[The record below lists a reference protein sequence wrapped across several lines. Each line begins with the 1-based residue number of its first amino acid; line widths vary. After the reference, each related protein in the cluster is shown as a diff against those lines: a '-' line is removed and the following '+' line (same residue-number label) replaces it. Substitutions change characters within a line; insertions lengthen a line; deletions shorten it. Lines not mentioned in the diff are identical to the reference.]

1 LQAGP
6 CQTGSRLVNFPFTLE
21 ARVLIFWHQR
31 LVVLSVPKTGTTAL
45 EEALAPAAHVGV
57 MRPPELKHTPAY
69 RFERFIR
76 PWLTNSA
83 GGARFE
89 AVAVMREPI
98 DWLGSWYRFR
108 LRADLDGTPRSARG
122 LSFADFARAYMANPR
137 PELAEVGQQSKFLS
151 GIEGRALGVDRLFRY
166 EAMEGFVA
174 WLEGRLDRRIALGRT
189 NPSPPA
195 DTSLPEGLRT
205 ELAGFLA
212 EDYALWRSL
221 G

>member
-1 LQAGP
+1 M
-6 CQTGSRLVNFPFTLE
+6 
-21 ARVLIFWHQR
+21 LIFWHQR

-45 EEALAPAAHVGV
+45 EEAVASWAHVAV

-83 GGARFE
+83 NGAPFE

-98 DWLGSWYRFR
+98 DWLASWYRFR
-108 LRADLDGTPRSARG
+108 LRDDLIGTPRSARG
-122 LSFADFARAYMANPR
+122 LSFADFARAYMAQPR
-137 PELAEVGQQSKFLS
+137 PQLAEVGQQAKFLS
-151 GIEGRALGVDRLFRY
+151 GIDGRALGVDRLFRY
-166 EAMEGFVA
+166 EAMEAFTDFLA
-174 WLEGRLDRRIALGRT
+174 ARLGRPIALPRA

-195 DTSLPEGLRT
+195 PTDLPPTVRA
-205 ELAGFLA
+205 ELAAFLA